1 MQNKLQGKSKCLR
14 YVFVFILNEHF
25 RAERQAAAAVDD
37 DDNNKEE
44 KKEVLNAKPATN
56 VKGNSTNFSNWNEG
70 NVRDFLMKHNLPS
83 MLCLCDG
90 LNGEEL
96 SDLYEMC
103 QTNPTSM
110 YRSLKFEVL
119 HGHHR
124 ILPISTFLRFISRMR
139 AASDNELPS
148 NTHMIKK
155 IPEDH
160 FPDDE

>member
-1 MQNKLQGKSKCLR
+1 
-14 YVFVFILNEHF
+14 LNEHF
-25 RAERQAAAAVDD
+25 RAERQAAAADDDD
-37 DDNNKEE
+37 DDNKKEE
-44 KKEVLNAKPATN
+44 KQVLNTKPATN
-56 VKGNSTNFSNWNEG
+56 VKGNSAIFSNWNED

-90 LNGEEL
+90 INGEEL

-103 QTNPTSM
+103 KTNPTSM
-110 YRSLKFEVL
+110 YRSLKFELL

-139 AASDNELPS
+139 SAGDNELPC
-148 NTHMIKK
+148 NTHVMRK
-155 IPEDH
+155 ISEDH